1 MAVGHAGDVAHLQPM
16 SKIVFRTNPSLQI
29 GSGHVMR
36 CLTLADALRAQGA
49 ECHFISCAHPCHLTE
64 VMRQRCFKL
73 NSLVATVQKVQ
84 AAIKNIATTVPDAPQ
99 YKKLM
104 VIDDLADQPRRCDLL
119 LDQNDTGSDYAFAV
133 TSYAFPIQRAI
144 RITKAN
150 RVEMFNP
157 EHFSTRSQDLE
168 EAYHDAGQFYWGKAR
183 AWQANKV
190 IFGPDS
196 APVMLPRHRVQ
207 DIDTPDDWVRAE
219 WLFKAMSAPTI
230 TP

>member
-1 MAVGHAGDVAHLQPM
+1 M
-16 SKIVFRTNPSLQI
+16 KIAFLTDASLQT

-36 CLTLADALRAQGA
+36 CLTLADALRARGA
-49 ECHFISCAHPCHLTE
+49 QCHFISHSHPGHLME
-64 VMRQRCFKL
+64 VNRQRGCKA
-73 NSLVATVQKVQ
+73 NSLAAQVQQ
-84 AAIKNIATTVPDAPQ
+84 SQEAIKNIATTVPDELQ

-119 LDQNDTGSDYAFAV
+119 LDQNDTGSDYAFSV

-144 RITKAN
+144 RITQTN